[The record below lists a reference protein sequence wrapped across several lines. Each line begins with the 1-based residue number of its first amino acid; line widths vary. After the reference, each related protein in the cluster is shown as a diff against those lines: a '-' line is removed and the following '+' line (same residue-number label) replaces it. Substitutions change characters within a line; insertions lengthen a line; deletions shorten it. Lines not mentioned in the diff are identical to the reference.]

1 MTLRA
6 AGDAAS
12 GRESLDLLTRSA
24 AILDSPDTRLEL
36 ARSLLSLATAQSRHG
51 MTAAAR
57 RSFAAAMTE
66 AEWCA
71 APGLAQQAH
80 AGAVAT
86 GARPRARAMT
96 GLGALT
102 AGERRVA
109 DRVAAGQSNRDI
121 AATLHLTLRTVETH
135 LSAVYRKLGITGRTQ
150 LNEALAA
157 ET

>member
-1 MTLRA
+1 
-6 AGDAAS
+6 
-12 GRESLDLLTRSA
+12 
-24 AILDSPDTRLEL
+24 
-36 ARSLLSLATAQSRHG
+36 
-51 MTAAAR
+51 
-57 RSFAAAMTE
+57 
-66 AEWCA
+66 
-71 APGLAQQAH
+71 
-80 AGAVAT
+80 
-86 GARPRARAMT
+86 MT